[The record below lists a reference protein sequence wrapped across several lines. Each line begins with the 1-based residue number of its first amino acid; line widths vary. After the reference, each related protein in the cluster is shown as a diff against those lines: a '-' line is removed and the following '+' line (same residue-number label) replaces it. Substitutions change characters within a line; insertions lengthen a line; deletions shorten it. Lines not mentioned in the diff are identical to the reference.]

1 MSSFGKLLIGA
12 GGLLIV
18 IGLIV
23 LVAGRFNVPLG
34 RLPGDISYRGKNT
47 AVFFPITTCII
58 LSIVLSFILWI
69 VNRFMR

>member
-1 MSSFGKLLIGA
+1 MTSLGKLLIGA

-18 IGLIV
+18 IGAIV
-23 LVAGRFNVPLG
+23 LLAGKANIPVG

-47 AVFFPITTCII
+47 AFFFPITTCIV
-58 LSIVLSFILWI
+58 LSILLSFILWL